1 MVLDDVI
8 IEQIA
13 IVASHL
19 QRRVS
24 HEPLKRER
32 IAAAVY
38 QILTSES
45 VPEGME
51 GSSLHASGVVVFYD
65 SKPQGIL

>member
-1 MVLDDVI
+1 MVFDDVI

-19 QRRVS
+19 QGGMS

-32 IAAAVY
+32 IAPAVH
-38 QILTSES
+38 QILSGEGASER
-45 VPEGME
+45 M
-51 GSSLHASGVVVFYD
+51 D
-65 SKPQGIL
+65 